1 MWTEAEVW
9 EWSVKQVLHRGAAER
24 SQRQKPNSSALQFE
38 HCLGIK
44 IIEMANH
51 CLCFKDA

>member
-38 HCLGIK
+38 HCLGIT